1 MGTNPQKSYSDVGS
15 MFDDI
20 APRYDFLNHL
30 LSFGI
35 DRWWRRQAVRVISET
50 HKNPGILDVATGTC
64 DLAVAA
70 MRLDPRH
77 ITGID
82 ISAKM
87 LESGR
92 QKIRKKGLEGRI
104 DLVQSGSE
112 NIPFSDGTFDV
123 VMVAFGVRNF
133 SDRLKGLSEMNRVLD
148 ENGLIMVLEF
158 SKPRHFPFRQL
169 YLFYFRMLLP
179 LIGRIFS
186 GNRSAYRYLPDSVM
200 QFPDYEQFLDLLK
213 FAGFIN
219 VRCRKLTGGIAS
231 IYTGF
236 KQAKQ

>member
-1 MGTNPQKSYSDVGS
+1 MVTNQQKSSSDVGS

-30 LSFGI
+30 LSFGV

-50 HKNPGILDVATGTC
+50 HKKPRILDVATGTC
-64 DLAVAA
+64 DLAIAA
-70 MRLDPRH
+70 MRLDPRQ
-77 ITGID
+77 ITGMD
-82 ISAKM
+82 ISSKM
-87 LESGR
+87 LEAGR
-92 QKIRKKGLEGRI
+92 HKIRKKGLEGKI
-104 DLVQSGSE
+104 DLIKAGSE
-112 NIPFSDGTFDV
+112 NIPFSAGSFDV
-123 VMVAFGVRNF
+123 AMVAFGVRNF

-148 ENGLIMVLEF
+148 ENGMIMVLEF

-179 LIGRIFS
+179 IIGRIFS

-213 FAGFIN
+213 SAGFIN

-236 KQAKQ
+236 KPA